1 MPQKNLPMGSSRTWT
16 TRSPNPPHLPSSLCR
31 PPSCTSTAPRTT
43 IRCQSCPQKMMTPT
57 CPPTLRSRPSP
68 CTAASQAPMAP
79 LCGREP
85 PATRSAA
92 TAASTLQ
99 MHGASGEGHANLIRA
114 PGGGGVLRLTL
125 PCLAPLTPTTSSGR
139 RPRRQAVGLHGGSLL
154 LCAGAGA
161 VPQHCH
167 HQPTPSPL
175 PGNGGAAALRLTP
188 AVPHD
193 AVRRQQLLRRRQ
205 NGSHESRAR
214 TCRAGSGTEP
224 AAACLT
230 RCPVTHGHPQI
241 CGESYDHSRRRRWAP
256 YGVSRVRTWWYWP
269 TLCENRRGLRASGG

>member
-139 RPRRQAVGLHGGSLL
+139 RTYCSASLVG
-154 LCAGAGA
+154 
-161 VPQHCH
+161 
-167 HQPTPSPL
+167 
-175 PGNGGAAALRLTP
+175 
-188 AVPHD
+188 
-193 AVRRQQLLRRRQ
+193 
-205 NGSHESRAR
+205 
-214 TCRAGSGTEP
+214 
-224 AAACLT
+224 
-230 RCPVTHGHPQI
+230 
-241 CGESYDHSRRRRWAP
+241 RRWAYTAAHCFCARARARCP
-256 YGVSRVRTWWYWP
+256 NTATTNPLPRPSPGREARPRLDSRLRCPTTRCADNSCCGGGRTGPTNLELVRAA
-269 TLCENRRGLRASGG
+269 RAPARNPRQRV